1 MYCAFVPADIKLDLF
16 LDGLT
21 EEDESIKEFAIG
33 GICNCICGTVSHY
46 F

>member
-1 MYCAFVPADIKLDLF
+1 MYGAYIPTDIKLDLF

-33 GICNCICGTVSHY
+33 GICNCICGIVAHR